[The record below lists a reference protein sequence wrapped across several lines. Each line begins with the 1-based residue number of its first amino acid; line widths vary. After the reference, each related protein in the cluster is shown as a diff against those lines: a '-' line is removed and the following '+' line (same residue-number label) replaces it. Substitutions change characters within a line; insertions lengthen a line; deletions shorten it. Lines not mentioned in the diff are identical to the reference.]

1 MKNRNID
8 IIIPVYNV
16 EKEILFRCLSSI
28 ACQDILD
35 ELLVTIVDDASDL
48 KYVKIY
54 DDVVKRFKG
63 TLKIKVLRY
72 KTNGGPG
79 VARQYGLDNTHNDYF
94 MFVDADDTLN
104 GSFTCKILRYA
115 LEDNGEKNILSVGVF
130 DEVREHDIPINR
142 SPLYIPHEKDLIWV
156 FGKLY
161 RRSFINKYNIRF
173 HPTSRA
179 NEDNGFNTIIRLL
192 SNANEIIR
200 FIPVHVYYWHENLNS
215 ITRANEYQYTCGT
228 SKEDSFYGYIENMIY
243 ATKKAKDMGASEYNL
258 RSWTV
263 DCITFLYKYYLE
275 TIESNKDHASCF
287 MDYCKLF
294 YNEIYKLYEKDI
306 TVQMLS
312 ESYTEL
318 IRNSFQ
324 ERTVMGIIPSMTLF
338 DFLNKIKE

>member
-63 TLKIKVLRY
+63 LLKIKVLRY

-104 GSFTCKILRYA
+104 GSFACKILRYA

-130 DEVREHDIPINR
+130 DEVRESDIPINR
-142 SPLYIPHEKDLIWV
+142 SPLYIPHEKGIWKAIQKIV
-156 FGKLY
+156 Y
-161 RRSFINKYNIRF
+161 R
-173 HPTSRA
+173 
-179 NEDNGFNTIIRLL
+179 
-192 SNANEIIR
+192 
-200 FIPVHVYYWHENLNS
+200 
-215 ITRANEYQYTCGT
+215 
-228 SKEDSFYGYIENMIY
+228 
-243 ATKKAKDMGASEYNL
+243 
-258 RSWTV
+258 
-263 DCITFLYKYYLE
+263 
-275 TIESNKDHASCF
+275 
-287 MDYCKLF
+287 
-294 YNEIYKLYEKDI
+294 
-306 TVQMLS
+306 
-312 ESYTEL
+312 
-318 IRNSFQ
+318 
-324 ERTVMGIIPSMTLF
+324 
-338 DFLNKIKE
+338 